1 MYKSHYLLLQCIDD
15 LLKKSGKKAPADHA
29 AVWIPDAETNTCM
42 HCKKV
47 QFTLVNRRHHCRSE
61 PVLQIYLLDLC
72 LIRYSLASSDLFYLR
87 FFLFPVDCNMILQ
100 CHRRLPVSIF
110 SVKIA
115 ALGSLKRVTVLEV
128 F

>member
-1 MYKSHYLLLQCIDD
+1 MYKRHYFLLQCIDD

-61 PVLQIYLLDLC
+61 PVLQIYLLGLC
-72 LIRYSLASSDLFYLR
+72 LIRYVLASADLFYLR
-87 FFLFPVDCNMILQ
+87 FFFIPRGFRYDFTVSKAASCKHFQ
-100 CHRRLPVSIF
+100 CQNRHF
-110 SVKIA
+110 
-115 ALGSLKRVTVLEV
+115 RVFEASY
-128 F
+128 